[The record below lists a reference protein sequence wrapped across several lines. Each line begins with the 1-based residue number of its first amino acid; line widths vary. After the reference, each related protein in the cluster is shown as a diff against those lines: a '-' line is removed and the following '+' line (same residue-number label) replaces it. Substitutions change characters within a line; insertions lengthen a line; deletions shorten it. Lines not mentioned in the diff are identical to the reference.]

1 MNANARTMMRI
12 GQKNGSK
19 RGFTLI
25 ELLTVMVISVI
36 LTLVAIPAYRS
47 FMAHTNRS
55 GAESML
61 LQAAMWLERN
71 QVATYT
77 YATDVTG
84 APVNN
89 AKLNTLGLAFSP
101 ATGTVLYSISFAAGP
116 TSSAFVLV
124 AIPSAAQL
132 LVDGA
137 CPTLAL
143 DNMGNRGFLSGTTV
157 ATSAASDA
165 CWR

>member
-77 YATDVTG
+77 G
-84 APVNN
+84 APVTN